1 MFLMNNY
8 MRRYYFITAIILAL
22 SIACRNDKATTA
34 IVTQIDSPLTPY
46 TLKTPPHFSKPYLP
60 DYNPLTVEG
69 VALGRRLFYDSILS
83 SNGRSCS
90 YCHHQSLGFM
100 MKNSDIGLDPN
111 YYPNI
116 PALINEA
123 WNPYFGWDGV
133 FPDADHIALVD
144 FGPMFFNSNIV
155 NVITKLKADPTYPS
169 MFKRVF
175 PGQDVFVDGVIQEKV
190 AFAVAQFAR
199 TIVSSNS
206 KFDRYMMGLEQLTP
220 QESNGYDL
228 FMTEKGDCFHCHGSM
243 LFTDN
248 GFHNTGLDSIF
259 EGYNR
264 GRFNVTGLQ
273 KDMGLFRT
281 PTLRNCALTAPY
293 MHDGRYQTLDEVI
306 EHYNSGV
313 HKTATIDP
321 IMTLPG
327 KEMGLL
333 LSTQQKAD
341 LKAFLLTLT
350 DTTIFTNPLYGR
362 P

>member
-1 MFLMNNY
+1 
-8 MRRYYFITAIILAL
+8 MRNFYFIILSL
-22 SIACRNDKATTA
+22 VLFVACRNDKATTEPSA
-34 IVTQIDSPLTPY
+34 TGDTALTPY
-46 TLKTPPHFSKPYLP
+46 TLKTPPHFPPPYLP
-60 DYNPLTVEG
+60 SYNPLTVEG
-69 VALGRRLFYDSILS
+69 IALGRRLFYDSILS

-90 YCHHQSLGFM
+90 FCHHQNSGFM
-100 MKNSDIGLDPN
+100 AKNSDLNLDPSFF
-111 YYPNI
+111 YPNI

-133 FPDADHIALVD
+133 FPDADHIAIAD
-144 FGPMFFNSNIV
+144 FTPGFFNSNIV
-155 NVITKLKADPTYPS
+155 NVITKLKADSAYPA
-169 MFKRVF
+169 MFKKVF
-175 PGQDVFVDGVIQEKV
+175 HGEDVFVDGIIQQRV

-206 KFDRYMMGLEQLTP
+206 KFDRFMMGFEQLTTP
-220 QESNGYDL
+220 ESEGYNL

-248 GFHNTGLDSIF
+248 LFHNTGNDSIF
-259 EGYNR
+259 VGYNR
-264 GRFNVTGLQ
+264 GRFNVTGQ
-273 KDMGLFRT
+273 EKDMGLFRT
-281 PTLRNCALTAPY
+281 PTLRNCELTAPY

-333 LSTQQKAD
+333 LSNQQKAN

-350 DTTIFTNPLYGR
+350 DTTILNNPQFGK

>member
-1 MFLMNNY
+1 
-8 MRRYYFITAIILAL
+8 MRNRYFVVMLFAFFV
-22 SIACRNDKATTA
+22 ACRNDVSTSITP
-34 IVTQIDSPLTPY
+34 TPSDGSSLTPY
-46 TLKTPPHFSKPYLP
+46 TLNIPPRFPKPYLP

-69 VALGRRLFYDSILS
+69 ITLGRRLFYDSILS

-90 YCHHQSLGFM
+90 YCHHQNLGFM
-100 MKNSDIGLDPN
+100 VKNSDIGLAPGL
-111 YYPNI
+111 YPNI

-123 WNPYFGWDGV
+123 WNPYYGWDGV
-133 FPDADHIALVD
+133 FPDADHVAIGD

-155 NVITKLKADPTYPS
+155 NVIAKLKADPTYPA
-169 MFKRVF
+169 MFKKVF
-175 PGQDVFVDGVIQEKV
+175 PGQDVFVDGVLQERV
-190 AFAVAQFAR
+190 AFALAQFVR

-206 KFDRYMMGLEQLTP
+206 KFDKYMMGFTQLTP
-220 QESNGYDL
+220 EEADGYDL

-248 GFHNTGLDSIF
+248 GFHNTGLDSVF
-259 EGYNR
+259 DGFNR
-264 GRFNVTGLQ
+264 GRFNVTGEA

-293 MHDGRYQTLDEVI
+293 MHDGRYQTLEEVI

-333 LSTQQKAD
+333 LSDTQKRH

-350 DTTIFTNPLYGR
+350 DTTILSNPQYSR

>member
-1 MFLMNNY
+1 
-8 MRRYYFITAIILAL
+8 MRISLFIIISFIFFVACKSDKTNTTPVAPADTA
-22 SIACRNDKATTA
+22 
-34 IVTQIDSPLTPY
+34 LTPY
-46 TLKTPPHFSKPYLP
+46 TLKIPPHFPKPFLP

-69 VALGRRLFYDSILS
+69 IALGRRLFYDSILS

-90 YCHHQSLGFM
+90 YCHHQNLGFM
-100 MKNSDIGLDPN
+100 VKNSDISLDPT

-133 FPDADHIALVD
+133 FPDADHIAIAD

-155 NVITKLKADPTYPS
+155 NVIAKLKADSAYS
-169 MFKRVF
+169 AMFKKVF
-175 PGQDVFVDGVIQEKV
+175 HGEDVFVDGVLQGKV

-199 TIVSSNS
+199 TIVSSSS
-206 KFDRYMMGLEQLTP
+206 KFDRVMTGFEQLTP
-220 QESNGYDL
+220 EESDGYDL
-228 FMTEKGDCFHCHGSM
+228 FMTEKGDCFHCHGTM

-248 GFHNTGLDSIF
+248 GFHNTGIDSVF
-259 EGYNR
+259 DGYNR
-264 GRFNVTGLQ
+264 GRFNVTGAA

-327 KEMGLL
+327 KEMGLQL
-333 LSTQQKAD
+333 TYTQKQH

-350 DTTIFTNPLYGR
+350 DTTILSNPVYGR

>member
-1 MFLMNNY
+1 MNSK
-8 MRRYYFITAIILAL
+8 MRNLYFILVCFVLLA
-22 SIACRNDKATTA
+22 SCRNDVSTSPTTTEPSN
-34 IVTQIDSPLTPY
+34 VLTPY
-46 TLKTPPHFSKPYLP
+46 TLKIPPHFSKPYLP
-60 DYNPLTVEG
+60 DYNPLTEEG

-90 YCHHQSLGFM
+90 YCHHQSSGFM
-100 MKNSDIGLDPN
+100 AKNSDLGLDPT

-133 FPDADHIALVD
+133 YTDADHIALAD
-144 FGPMFFNSNIV
+144 FGPMFFNSNMST
-155 NVITKLKADPTYPS
+155 VIAKLKADPTYPA
-169 MFKRVF
+169 MFKKVF

-199 TIVSSNS
+199 TIVSGNS

-220 QESNGYDL
+220 EEADGYDL

-248 GFHNTGLDSIF
+248 GFHNTGLDSVF
-259 EGYNR
+259 DGYNR
-264 GRFNVTGLQ
+264 GRFNVTGEA
-273 KDMGLFRT
+273 KDIGLFRT

-313 HKTATIDP
+313 HKSSTIDP

-333 LSTQQKAD
+333 LSTQQKQHI
-341 LKAFLLTLT
+341 KAFLLALT
-350 DTTIFTNPLYGR
+350 DTTILNNSQYSR
-362 P
+362 PK